1 MKMSF
6 CVVFRS
12 KEAILIAATS
22 RILIVD
28 DYEPF
33 RFAISAM
40 LRKQSNLQ
48 VIGEAVDGEDAVQ
61 KAQQL
66 QPDLVLL
73 DIGLPALDGL
83 KVARRIREL
92 SPKSEILFVS
102 DHRCWDIA
110 EEALRI
116 GAAGYVVKSNAA
128 SELLAAVD
136 AVLGGKPFLSA
147 ILDGS
152 KSLLA
157 TMSKP
162 SASPE
167 VEPA

>member
-1 MKMSF
+1 MAGATK
-6 CVVFRS
+6 
-12 KEAILIAATS
+12 ILV
-22 RILIVD
+22 VD
-28 DYEPF
+28 DYEPY
-33 RFAISAM
+33 RLTISSM
-40 LRKQSNLQ
+40 LQKQPNLR
-48 VIGEAVDGEDAVQ
+48 VIGEAVDGLEAVQ

-83 KVARRIREL
+83 RVARRIREL

-102 DHRCWDIA
+102 DQRSWDIA

-162 SASPE
+162 STTPE

>member
-1 MKMSF
+1 M
-6 CVVFRS
+6 
-12 KEAILIAATS
+12 IAATS

-102 DHRCWDIA
+102 NISSPDIV
-110 EEALRI
+110 EEALRS
-116 GAAGYVVKSNAA
+116 GAAGYVAKSNAA
-128 SELLAAVD
+128 SELLAAVN
-136 AVLGGKPFLSA
+136 AVLSGNSFVTAS
-147 ILDGS
+147 LDGD
-152 KSLLA
+152 KSWLV

-162 SASPE
+162 STTPE